1 MNAFIEIPI
10 ENIITESQTTKPGF
24 CNTKYVVYFDASNSK
39 NKVRVNTHYCTNGNI
54 MSLCT
59 YYDRGLCNTVEEY
72 KTLDISYIES
82 QAYGAW
88 MDGAR

>member
-1 MNAFIEIPI
+1 MSDFIEIPI
-10 ENIITESQTTKPGF
+10 ENIIVESQTTTPGF
-24 CNTKYVVYFDASNSK
+24 CNTKYVVYFDESNPK
-39 NKVRVNTHYCTNGNI
+39 NKVRVNTHYFANGNT
-54 MSLCT
+54 MSLCK

-88 MDGAR
+88 MDGAH